1 MMSIKLLLKL
11 KINRIY
17 YLIIILPLLFFNS
30 GCSAPGVLATGAG
43 STMVIAEG
51 DKSLGSTIDDAT
63 IKIMVSGKLL
73 KEEKNLFLDIDVKVT
88 EGRVLLTGIVQKQ
101 ESRIS
106 AVKKTWEVEGV
117 KEVINEIDIGD
128 KATLKEYAN
137 DVWITTQIKTLATK
151 NIGLRALAYNY
162 ETIKGKVYIA
172 GITSREEQLDTLI
185 KIIKSVKGV
194 KEIVN
199 YVIIKDSE

>member
-106 AVKKTWEVEGV
+106 AVRKAWEVEGV
-117 KEVINEIDIGD
+117 KEVINEIDQQINEFTKIISNNKKLYIRFKRVGSTWQNIM
-128 KATLKEYAN
+128 KNLK
-137 DVWITTQIKTLATK
+137 K
-151 NIGLRALAYNY
+151 NN
-162 ETIKGKVYIA
+162 
-172 GITSREEQLDTLI
+172 
-185 KIIKSVKGV
+185 KIIKKEVKKVAKDKKSNHLKIV
-194 KEIVN
+194 K
-199 YVIIKDSE
+199 